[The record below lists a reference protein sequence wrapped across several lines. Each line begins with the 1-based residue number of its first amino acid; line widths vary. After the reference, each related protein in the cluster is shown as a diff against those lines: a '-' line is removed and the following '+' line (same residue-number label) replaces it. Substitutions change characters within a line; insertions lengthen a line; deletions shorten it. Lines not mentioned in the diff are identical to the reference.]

1 MGTLAAKRLAL
12 VVAVIAA
19 AVLPFTLADYM
30 VFRFTLALIWSIAI
44 LGMVLLVGISGQ
56 ISFGHAAFYGIGGYA
71 AAILSTL
78 AGIPVYWALPISALL
93 CFAIGYGF
101 GRVAARLG
109 LWYVA
114 LATFALAVA
123 FPQLLRS
130 KHLEPLTGGVQGY
143 YLDLQGAPSFLPLSA
158 DEWWYLLSLAI
169 LLVGMILLRNLIDSR
184 SGRAMQAA
192 RDHDLAAWANG
203 VNVAH
208 ERAMAFAW
216 SAAYVGIAGCLA
228 AIQLNFVA
236 PGTYTFW
243 LSVQFLIGLVIG
255 GVNTI
260 AGAVIGGLFLQFF
273 PDLTAAIGKRL
284 SLPLF
289 GVLLILA
296 VILMPNGLAGMLG
309 SLWRKLKGE
318 KNART

>member
-1 MGTLAAKRLAL
+1 MGGPKLKRLAL
-12 VVAVIAA
+12 VVAAIAA
-19 AVLPFTLADYM
+19 AILPFTLADYM

-44 LGMVLLVGISGQ
+44 LGMVLLVGVSGQ
-56 ISFGHAAFYGIGGYA
+56 ISFGHSAFYGVGGYV
-71 AAILSTL
+71 AAIVSTK
-78 AGIPVYWALPISALL
+78 AGLPVYWALPLAALL
-93 CFAIGYGF
+93 CFAFGYGF

-114 LATFALAVA
+114 MATFGLAIA
-123 FPQLLRS
+123 FPQWLKSGYLA
-130 KHLEPLTGGVQGY
+130 PLTGGVQGY
-143 YLDLQGAPSFLPLSA
+143 YLDLQGAPAFLPLSA
-158 DEWWYLLSLAI
+158 DQWWYLLSLAI
-169 LLVGMILLRNLIDSR
+169 LLGGMALLANLIDSR
-184 SGRAMQAA
+184 TGRAMKAA
-192 RDHDLAAWANG
+192 RDHDLAAAASG

-208 ERAMAFAW
+208 ARALAFAW
-216 SAAYVGIAGCLA
+216 SAAFVGVAGCLA

-255 GVNTI
+255 GINAI

-289 GVLLILA
+289 GVLLIL
-296 VILMPNGLAGMLG
+296 VVTLMPNGLAGLPG
-309 SLWRKLKGE
+309 HLWRRFKGE
-318 KNART
+318 GNART

>member
-1 MGTLAAKRLAL
+1 MGNFGWKRLAQ
-12 VVAVIAA
+12 VVAVSAA
-19 AVLPFTLADYM
+19 VVLPFLLADYM

-56 ISFGHAAFYGIGGYA
+56 ISFGHAAFYGVGGYM
-71 AAILSTL
+71 AAIVSTK
-78 AGIPVYWALPISALL
+78 AGLPIYWALPAAALV
-93 CFAIGYGF
+93 CFIFGYGF
-101 GRVAARLG
+101 GRIAARLG

-114 LATFALAVA
+114 LATFGLAIA
-123 FPQLLRS
+123 FPQWLKSSYLA
-130 KHLEPLTGGVQGY
+130 PITGGVQGY
-143 YLDLQGAPSFLPLSA
+143 YLDLQGAPSFLPISA

-169 LLVGMILLRNLIDSR
+169 LLLGMALLSNLIDSR
-184 SGRAMQAA
+184 TGRAMKAA

-203 VNVAH
+203 INVSH
-208 ERAMAFAW
+208 VRALGFAW
-216 SAAYVGIAGCLA
+216 SASYVGIAGCLA

-255 GVNTI
+255 GINTV

-289 GVLLILA
+289 GVLLIL
-296 VILMPNGLAGMLG
+296 VVMLMPNGLAGLPA
-309 SLWRKLKGE
+309 LVWRKFKGE
-318 KNART
+318 NNAGT